1 MADDL
6 FSDAW
11 YGVERLMPRRRGPVG
26 LQRHQDLGPGWFVL
40 HDLST
45 DPFHRFASTAAVV
58 VGPMNGMPTI
68 HEIWEA
74 ANAQLGDDGPTQDEV
89 IHLVSQLH
97 AADVLMI
104 DNMTPNTAELARR
117 ASKQLRQK
125 QEIGRASCR
134 ERG

>member
-6 FSDAW
+6 FSDSW
-11 YGVERLMPRRRGPVG
+11 YRVERLKPRLRGHVR
-26 LQRHQDLGPGWFVL
+26 LQRHQYRGQVWYVL

-45 DPFHRFASTAAVV
+45 DRFHRFASTAHVV
-58 VGPMNGMPTI
+58 IGLMNGMRTI

-104 DNMTPNTAELARR
+104 DNLTPNTAELARR
-117 ASKQLRQK
+117 ATS
-125 QEIGRASCR
+125 IISS
-134 ERG
+134 